1 MTAGILL
8 AAYAA
13 AAGFLGPAALG
24 RRWAARAPRLA
35 IVLWLTLP
43 LSWVVAVVLAVLVLT
58 TSFSLSWAAAGGG
71 QAMQAAPPA
80 PRATVAA
87 VAGLLLAT
95 AVILRA
101 CGCLASGLHRAGRA
115 RREHAAVIAA
125 MGRPDHKLSAAIID
139 DDRPLAYCL
148 PCGGQRVVVS
158 TAALAVL
165 GPGQLRAVLA
175 HERAHLR
182 GRHHLMVTAAV
193 ALARAFPWVPLLAQ
207 AGPQVA
213 VLAELAADDTAVRS
227 HDPASLAAALV
238 VLARAGAQ
246 AAALTAGGPAAAAR
260 IERLLAP
267 PARLGRPAR
276 GARLTGAAMA
286 LALPAVIA
294 CLPLLTAACA
304 VVSRP

>member
-8 AAYAA
+8 TAYAA
-13 AAGFLGPAALG
+13 ATGFLGPAVLG
-24 RRWAARAPRLA
+24 RRWAAREPRLA
-35 IVLWLTLP
+35 IALWLALA

-58 TSFSLSWAAAGGG
+58 TSFSLTWAAAGAGP
-71 QAMQAAPPA
+71 AMRAAPLA
-80 PRATVAA
+80 PRAVVTT
-87 VAGLLLAT
+87 VAGLLLAA
-95 AVILRA
+95 AVLLRA

-125 MGRPDHKLSAAIID
+125 VGRPDRELSAAVID

-148 PCGGQRVVVS
+148 PRGGQQVVVS

-182 GRHHLMVTAAV
+182 GRHHLKVTAAA
-193 ALARAFPWVPLLAQ
+193 ALARAFPWVPLLAR
-207 AGPQVA
+207 AGAQVA
-213 VLAELAADDTAVRS
+213 VLAEMAADDAAVRG
-227 HDPASLAAALV
+227 HDPASLAAGLV

-276 GARLTGAAMA
+276 GARLAGAVMA

-294 CLPLLTAACA
+294 SLPLMTAACA